1 MEAVTKCLQGR
12 MTTGC
17 QCPTSNP
24 ALLSFRGSDE
34 FPRKRPND
42 PKSGPETRGRTPVQM
57 TDAGSVPRST
67 TKNEAPTVLG
77 WGFSCLIAPPV
88 PACSYRGSWGSL
100 RAAPV
105 SLPARSGP
113 HSTLSWPFLTPTS
126 LPGTGLKSAKAIRN
140 QHHTDQRVTRGRIK
154 QWDRSLG
161 WQRETLSL
169 CFVGGYRLHGE
180 TSMNGPPSTRGS
192 VSALQDVHRL
202 QLTALLLISSAG
214 NRSPSPRRVDGAYMF
229 RGFCLVV
236 KFQDVVV

>member
-1 MEAVTKCLQGR
+1 MTPGVQMEAVTKCTKCLQGR

-113 HSTLSWPFLTPTS
+113 HSTLSWPFLAPASPPETGPQSATATS
-126 LPGTGLKSAKAIRN
+126 QFNTN
-140 QHHTDQRVTRGRIK
+140 QIVMRGRIK
-154 QWDRSLG
+154 RLDCSIG
-161 WQRETLSL
+161 EQRKPLWL
-169 CFVGGYRLHGE
+169 CFVGTY
-180 TSMNGPPSTRGS
+180 
-192 VSALQDVHRL
+192 
-202 QLTALLLISSAG
+202 
-214 NRSPSPRRVDGAYMF
+214 
-229 RGFCLVV
+229 
-236 KFQDVVV
+236 